1 MTTVQQ
7 WRHEHGLPVQL
18 VIVGDVVQPW
28 SSSILAQGIATVTY
42 RQPCRIT
49 WLKVFWNELLLLT
62 PQQQQQQQQQQHSP
76 TPFPLVSSE
85 ALSQVLQNYQ
95 WEHGSLTRLCHDL
108 QSNITEFYSHD
119 PSTLV
124 WDAVERHPLFLAWFG
139 VHGTAKKWLSLS
151 SGAVKYVALEE
162 CQRIQHDLLWWW
174 IWPQKLLPF
183 LMTRRRL
190 VVGNNSETN
199 QVVNHRDDKT
209 LLLSSLAELYHDT
222 TVSFIQNRN
231 ENDTENE
238 IKATCLPT
246 QLERYWD
253 RVGQRK
259 RKTEKNPT
267 TTTSSTSHS
276 KQQEPQL
283 QNEKQQA
290 LTLLY
295 ELILIVGA
303 TSEDDTLDGAAAAE
317 AKKVTPLTPM
327 EEMEGIERMLQEL
340 FDLCVKAMGQLYH
353 QWNGTN
359 PLASQKSSTMES
371 QQGPLVVSSAS
382 SCHHRQT
389 LVEGLGSPARE
400 LYGLLQDR
408 LSIPRDEWLYLF
420 GGSPHD
426 FMQGVW
432 TLVLLGLVQSK
443 SRRSGGGTG
452 SGSTDGSTT
461 GSSSRRK
468 GTNVV
473 YYEKVSVMW
482 C

>member
-49 WLKVFWNELLLLT
+49 WLKVFWNELLLLN
-62 PQQQQQQQQQQHSP
+62 PQQPQQQQHSP

-95 WEHGSLTRLCHDL
+95 CEHGSLTRLCHDL

-190 VVGNNSETN
+190 VGNSSETN
-199 QVVNHRDDKT
+199 EVMNHRDDKT

-303 TSEDDTLDGAAAAE
+303 TSEDDTIDGDAAAE
-317 AKKVTPLTPM
+317 AKRVTPLTPM
-327 EEMEGIERMLQEL
+327 EEMEGIERMLHEL

-353 QWNGTN
+353 QWNSTN
-359 PLASQKSSTMES
+359 PLASQKSSSMES
-371 QQGPLVVSSAS
+371 QQGPLMSSAS

-452 SGSTDGSTT
+452 GGSTDGSTT
-461 GSSSRRK
+461 GSSRRK